1 MGVLQ
6 RFERRLEGM
15 IEGTFAMAF
24 KSELQPVEVASAV
37 QREMDERAAIV
48 AQGRTLVPNDFIV
61 ELSASDKERLEV
73 YADSLGQELSKLA
86 RDYATEQGYSFVGP
100 VRVQFRSDDGL
111 KTGRFRIRSG
121 VVRGSLVEG
130 GELRQPVGDPGQGS
144 GPQQTGRPRLL
155 ISPGGATAEGNIASQ
170 GMQQSFELTTPVTL
184 LGRGTDCD
192 LRLVDNGVS
201 RHHVEIR
208 VDGDEV
214 ILEDKGSTNGTF
226 VNGQQVRQAR
236 LVDGT
241 RISLGRTTM
250 TFRRD

>member
-6 RFERRLEGM
+6 RFERRLGGM
-15 IEGTFAMAF
+15 IEGTFARAF
-24 KSELQPVEVASAV
+24 KSKLEPVEIASAV

-48 AQGRTLVPNDFIV
+48 AQGRTLVPNDFVV
-61 ELSASDKERLEV
+61 ELSGEDKEHMEAL
-73 YADSLGQELSKLA
+73 ADTIGQELAKLA

-100 VRVQFRSDDGL
+100 VRVHFKSDETL
-111 KTGRFRIRSG
+111 QMGRFRIRSG
-121 VVRGSLVEG
+121 VIRGSTVES
-130 GELRQPVGDPGQGS
+130 GEIRQPVSDHPRGGQQVQG
-144 GPQQTGRPRLL
+144 QPRLL
-155 ISPGGATAEGNIASQ
+155 ISPGSGALEDSPAGQ
-170 GMQQSFELTTPVTL
+170 GMQQSFELNTQVTL

-201 RHHVEIR
+201 RHHAEIR
-208 VDGDEV
+208 V
-214 ILEDKGSTNGTF
+214 EDDDAVLVDLGSTNGTF
-226 VNGQQVRQAR
+226 VNGQQVKRAR

>member
-15 IEGTFAMAF
+15 IEGTFARAF

-48 AQGRTLVPNDFIV
+48 AQGRTLVPNDFVV
-61 ELSASDKERLEV
+61 ELSSSDKERLEV
-73 YADSLGQELSKLA
+73 LGESLGQELSKLA
-86 RDYATEQGYSFVGP
+86 REYATEQGYSFVGP
-100 VRVQFRSDDGL
+100 VRVRFDASDDL
-111 KTGRFRIRSG
+111 QTGRFRIRSG
-121 VVRGSLVEG
+121 VIRGSTVES
-130 GELRQPVGDPGQGS
+130 GEIRQPVVDQHREAPPAQGH
-144 GPQQTGRPRLL
+144 PRLL
-155 ISPGGATAEGNIASQ
+155 LSPGNAREGDPASQ
-170 GMQQSFELTTPVTL
+170 GMQQSYELNAQVTL

-201 RHHVEIR
+201 RHHAEIR
-208 VDGDEV
+208 V
-214 ILEDKGSTNGTF
+214 EDVDAVLVDLGSTNGTF
-226 VNGQQVRQAR
+226 VNGQQVKRAR

-241 RISLGRTTM
+241 RISLGRTIM

>member
-48 AQGRTLVPNDFIV
+48 AQGRTLVPNDFVV
-61 ELSASDKERLEV
+61 ELSGSDKERLEV

-100 VRVQFRSDDGL
+100 VRVHFKAEDGL

-121 VVRGSLVEG
+121 VIRGSTVES
-130 GELRQPVGDPGQGS
+130 GEIRQPVVDHARGSQGT
-144 GPQQTGRPRLL
+144 QHGRPRLL
-155 ISPGGATAEGNIASQ
+155 ISPGGATAEGSIASQ
-170 GMQQSFELTTPVTL
+170 GMQQSFELNTPVTL

-208 VDGDEV
+208 IDEDEAVLVD
-214 ILEDKGSTNGTF
+214 LGSTNGTF
-226 VNGQQVRQAR
+226 VNGQQVKRAR